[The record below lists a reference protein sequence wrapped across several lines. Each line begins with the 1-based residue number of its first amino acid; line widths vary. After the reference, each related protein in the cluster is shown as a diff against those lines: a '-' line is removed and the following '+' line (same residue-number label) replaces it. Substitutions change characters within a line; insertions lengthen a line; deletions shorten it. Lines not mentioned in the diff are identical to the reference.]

1 MRCFGG
7 ELLYICLYWVLFFFF
22 LMIRRP
28 PRSTLFPYTTLFRSL
43 AKQRGTFLDFDIY
56 NDDYILSEYAKLGV
70 PQNQIDKE
78 KLVGRVQRENFRK
91 AVQSGARM
99 AFATDAGVY
108 PHGWNA
114 KQFAK
119 EVEWGMTP
127 LQAIRSAT
135 TGAAELLGWSDKVGS
150 LAPGHYADMI
160 AVAGNPLDDVR
171 TLERVGWVMKGGRVV
186 ESSP

>member
-1 MRCFGG
+1 M
-7 ELLYICLYWVLFFFF
+7 
-22 LMIRRP
+22 
-28 PRSTLFPYTTLFRSL
+28 
-43 AKQRGTFLDFDIY
+43 
-56 NDDYILSEYAKLGV
+56 
-70 PQNQIDKE
+70 
-78 KLVGRVQRENFRK
+78 
-91 AVQSGARM
+91 
-99 AFATDAGVY
+99 Y

-119 EVEWGMTP
+119 EVEWGMSP

-135 TGAAELLGWSDKVGS
+135 TSAAELLGWSDKVGS

-186 ESSP
+186 KPSSSP